1 MSWSGWSARLNV
13 TSIVSQGLEQVSKLK
28 EDVEKQFDQAVQ
40 SAAAKSAASGSS
52 PSGSNGGIVPV
63 ATPAAA
69 LPGPDLFGNSAV
81 RQTDEGASSIDSS
94 AARPPMPILKTV
106 DDINVVVKSP
116 QWSGTSAMSR
126 ASLQHQQIQQPPY
139 SADGKRRP
147 TVQADFLTAARFPA
161 LKPTSNGALEVNAV
175 ARESGAAAVAHAED
189 ASLSGIEGNAESEE
203 KKPSERTE
211 SSATAAVEHGSEG
224 DVLKTREAEDAV
236 SEPPNEAA
244 EREAQDYSDDVEDEE
259 AQHDTDVSIPVAVD
273 ESDHTEFS
281 SSAELVPSAEPASTE
296 HARLRDHQEEDG
308 VDDGTTGK
316 DDAAPIPP
324 SIAEQNHISHAEDES
339 PEHSVSSDAAA
350 MAKEIASLRQHL
362 RARED
367 QLMATS
373 STIQELHDELDK
385 TCHREVT
392 AVERARFLTEQLE
405 LMRLEVSKLNRMAA
419 VQRDGDLQAMQLALS
434 EKDEKLKALLEE
446 GQALSIK
453 QAQFE
458 QRVRQLRKEK
468 NEEEELRLK
477 LQAQFD
483 TIAIQF
489 QDQSAKL
496 KVVEEDNKRHVQEIR
511 QLQST
516 ADNATKQLAKAEQ
529 DTATYETQL
538 EQLNAQVEQL
548 SQRNSD
554 MEREIV
560 EMKDA
565 SHSNAALSSEKA
577 ELEQTIRFLHQS
589 LQDLEEES
597 SRREDMARAEILD
610 LKRKWQDAVGRV
622 DMMGQSVSDA
632 TQPLL
637 RQISA
642 LQEDQR
648 ARQETWRATEATLL
662 ARIQETSESR
672 RTLEQDKLQRDEQIH
687 ALQTRIDTLEQ
698 DLKRRVSELSRE
710 KEKVES
716 ALASERECQAQLDA
730 VAIERDEWKSRLQS
744 ETHAKEQLQL
754 RLTNERKSA
763 SDATQQQQTDTAS
776 ASELEEARAREAQL
790 RHDLEWHQKE
800 LRRLKTLQP
809 PTSTG
814 SLNGGG
820 VGSSRGSSSNLH
832 RASMDSESSNG
843 TVVETQASILKL
855 TLESTDDDALLGG
868 TSVLGMSQLQQRL
881 RLKEG
886 ENRLVKQQLN
896 ALEAKQ
902 SQLTEEIVRLST
914 RNALLETN
922 EARFQQTQEEL
933 AELKQRQHVLLELF
947 GEKEEQVEEL
957 QAEVS
962 ELKAFYRQQLDTLA
976 KHQEQQ

>member
-40 SAAAKSAASGSS
+40 SAASKSSATATGSS
-52 PSGSNGGIVPV
+52 SSTSNECVVPV
-63 ATPAAA
+63 ATPAA
-69 LPGPDLFGNSAV
+69 LSGPDLFGNSAV
-81 RQTDEGASSIDSS
+81 RQTDEGASSTDIST
-94 AARPPMPILKTV
+94 ARSPAPILKTV
-106 DDINVVVKSP
+106 DDINVTIKSP
-116 QWSGTSAMSR
+116 QWGGASALSR

-147 TVQADFLTAARFPA
+147 TAPADFLVAAPARFPA
-161 LKPTSNGALEVNAV
+161 LKSAANGIVKVDNEEGTGNALVNADV
-175 ARESGAAAVAHAED
+175 ED
-189 ASLSGIEGNAESEE
+189 ASPSNANSEG
-203 KKPSERTE
+203 KKASHHMD
-211 SSATAAVEHGSEG
+211 SSA
-224 DVLKTREAEDAV
+224 DAV
-236 SEPPNEAA
+236 AEKEDCSNGPSKTLETEGVVSEAPTEAA
-244 EREAQDYSDDVEDEE
+244 EREDDEDDVETKEVHHISD
-259 AQHDTDVSIPVAVD
+259 ASMPIAVD
-273 ESDHTEFS
+273 ESDQTVD
-281 SSAELVPSAEPASTE
+281 SSAVEPPSEQLASGE
-296 HARLRDHQEEDG
+296 GVQVDQEEDEKCKTDEG
-308 VDDGTTGK
+308 NALPIT
-316 DDAAPIPP
+316 AAIEQSRP
-324 SIAEQNHISHAEDES
+324 SHDEDES
-339 PEHSVSSDAAA
+339 AEHPVSSDAVA
-350 MAKEIASLRQHL
+350 MAKEISSLRQHL

-367 QLMATS
+367 QLMTTS

-419 VQRDGDLQAMQLALS
+419 GQRDGDLQAMQLALS

-477 LQAQFD
+477 LQAQYD

-496 KVVEEDNKRHVQEIR
+496 KSAEDDNKKHVQEIR
-511 QLQST
+511 ELQST
-516 ADNATKQLAKAEQ
+516 ADNATKQLARAEQ
-529 DTATYETQL
+529 DIATYEAQL
-538 EQLNAQVEQL
+538 QQLNAQVEQL
-548 SQRNSD
+548 LQRNSD

-597 SRREDMARAEILD
+597 SRREDMTRTEILD

-662 ARIQETSESR
+662 QRIQETSESR

-687 ALQTRIDTLEQ
+687 VLQTRIDTLEQ
-698 DLKRRVSELSRE
+698 DLKRRASELSRE
-710 KEKVES
+710 KERAEN

-730 VAIERDEWKSRLQS
+730 VAIERDEWKSRLQTES
-744 ETHAKEQLQL
+744 RAKEQLQL

-763 SDATQQQQTDTAS
+763 PEADTAT
-776 ASELEEARAREAQL
+776 ATELEEVRVREAQL

-814 SLNGGG
+814 SLNSGA
-820 VGSSRGSSSNLH
+820 GSSRGSSSNLH
-832 RASMDSESSNG
+832 RASMDSDSSNAAAAA
-843 TVVETQASILKL
+843 ETQASILKL
-855 TLESTDDDALLGG
+855 TLESEDDDALLGG

-886 ENRLVKQQLN
+886 ENRLVKQQLS

-922 EARFQQTQEEL
+922 ETRFQQTQEEL

-976 KHQEQQ
+976 KHQEQQQQ